1 MQIGEIQ
8 FLESIPCKAT
18 EVKIIPYEK
27 TSKRYWVSESCGWS
41 SVDDEVKQKGY
52 SNGQNNFCREVKCA
66 SKHKS
71 TWQNMTKPKVTAW
84 HDTTWHDKKV
94 TPPQLFKIKHKNAK
108 RLSKHFQKSVFEEV
122 LSLQKSRVHQ
132 NKTKHES
139 TWQNMTK
146 PKVTAW
152 HDMTWHDKKV
162 TPPQLFKIKHKNA
175 KRLSKHFQKSV
186 FEEVLSLQKSRVHQN
201 KTKHESTW
209 QNMTKPKVTAWHD
222 MTWQKWRLCNYSR

>member
-8 FLESIPCKAT
+8 RESISCKAT
-18 EVKIIPYEK
+18 EVKIIPYER
-27 TSKRYWVSESCGWS
+27 TSERYWVSESCGWS

-108 RLSKHFQKSVFEEV
+108 RLATFAPNTFSSQFLKRC
-122 LSLQKSRVHQ
+122 SLCRSHVCI
-132 NKTKHES
+132 KTKQNINQRGK
-139 TWQNMTK
+139 TWQSLR
-146 PKVTAW
+146 W
-152 HDMTWHDKKV
+152 QRDMTWHDKSDASAIIQDKAHQRSALATFV
-162 TPPQLFKIKHKNA
+162 L
-175 KRLSKHFQKSV
+175 KHFQRSV
-186 FEEVLSLQKSRVHQN
+186 LEGRLGGVLLTAYWKVIPTACNQGN
-201 KTKHESTW
+201 ISTL
-209 QNMTKPKVTAWHD
+209 T
-222 MTWQKWRLCNYSR
+222 LS

>member
-8 FLESIPCKAT
+8 CESITCKAT

-84 HDTTWHDKKV
+84 HDTTWHDKKSDASAV
-94 TPPQLFKIKHKNAK
+94 IQ
-108 RLSKHFQKSVFEEV
+108 
-122 LSLQKSRVHQ
+122 
-132 NKTKHES
+132 
-139 TWQNMTK
+139 
-146 PKVTAW
+146 
-152 HDMTWHDKKV
+152 DKA
-162 TPPQLFKIKHKNA
+162 QE
-175 KRLSKHFQKSV
+175 R
-186 FEEVLSLQKSRVHQN
+186 
-201 KTKHESTW
+201 
-209 QNMTKPKVTAWHD
+209 
-222 MTWQKWRLCNYSR
+222 

>member
-27 TSKRYWVSESCGWS
+27 TSERYWVSESCGWS

-94 TPPQLFKIKHKNAK
+94 TPPQLFKTKHKNAK
-108 RLSKHFQKSVFEEV
+108 RLATFVPQHFQQSVFEEV
-122 LSLQKSRVHQ
+122 FSLQKSSVHQ
-132 NKTKHES
+132 NKTKHKS
-139 TWQNMTK
+139 MTWQ
-146 PKVTAW
+146 
-152 HDMTWHDKKV
+152 
-162 TPPQLFKIKHKNA
+162 
-175 KRLSKHFQKSV
+175 
-186 FEEVLSLQKSRVHQN
+186 SLR
-201 KTKHESTW
+201 W
-209 QNMTKPKVTAWHD
+209 QRD
-222 MTWQKWRLCNYSR
+222 MTWQKWRLRNYSR

>member
-8 FLESIPCKAT
+8 RESISCKAT

-27 TSKRYWVSESCGWS
+27 TSERYWVSESCGWS

-94 TPPQLFKIKHKNAK
+94 TPPQLFKTKHKNAK
-108 RLSKHFQKSVFEEV
+108 RLATFVPQYFQQSVFEEV
-122 LSLQKSRVHQ
+122 FSLQKSRVHQ
-132 NKTKHES
+132 TKQNINQRGK
-139 TWQNMTK
+139 TWQSLR
-146 PKVTAW
+146 W
-152 HDMTWHDKKV
+152 QRDMTWHDKSDASAIIQDKAHQRSMHCHIR
-162 TPPQLFKIKHKNA
+162 TQT
-175 KRLSKHFQKSV
+175 LSAFSSRREARRRSLCSILNSHTY
-186 FEEVLSLQKSRVHQN
+186 SLQSR
-201 KTKHESTW
+201 
-209 QNMTKPKVTAWHD
+209 
-222 MTWQKWRLCNYSR
+222 